1 MTPDNDDFLPSAPH
15 RYVPTLTERVPDAQP
30 SAARPAPAPAGTPA
44 AGAAVTAE
52 QVLALLAPDLD
63 QRISEAI
70 AQALHEQMLGLGA
83 RVRTPAGPF
92 GIDLAYGQRD
102 RKLRLR
108 GKGLGAGDK
117 RGDLLAKIM
126 IRVPAQ
132 ITDEERDLWSKLAE
146 ISTFKA
152 RS

>member
-44 AGAAVTAE
+44 AGATVTAE

-70 AQALHEQMLGLGA
+70 AQALHDQMLGLSA
-83 RVRTPAGPF
+83 RVRCSVAAVVQDAVDTALRQAQNGPMS
-92 GIDLAYGQRD
+92 G
-102 RKLRLR
+102 
-108 GKGLGAGDK
+108 
-117 RGDLLAKIM
+117 
-126 IRVPAQ
+126 
-132 ITDEERDLWSKLAE
+132 
-146 ISTFKA
+146 
-152 RS
+152 